1 MPRIAADGHTRLERR
16 SGGDLDAD
24 VRERG
29 DGQAHE
35 EAGDPVVDDDVVV
48 DGDQRRPVGRADLA
62 GGTGAAVDAT
72 EDDDDDD
79 EEGQFEG
86 AGDDFG
92 EAVGLDAE
100 GINDDEEEGN
110 EE

>member
-1 MPRIAADGHTRLERR
+1 
-16 SGGDLDAD
+16 
-24 VRERG
+24 
-29 DGQAHE
+29 
-35 EAGDPVVDDDVVV
+35 VVDDDVVV
-48 DGDQRRPVGRADLA
+48 DGNQRRPVGRADLA

-100 GINDDEEEGN
+100 GINDDEEEGD
-110 EE
+110 EEEEDAGFDASWRGPVCCFGGGADY